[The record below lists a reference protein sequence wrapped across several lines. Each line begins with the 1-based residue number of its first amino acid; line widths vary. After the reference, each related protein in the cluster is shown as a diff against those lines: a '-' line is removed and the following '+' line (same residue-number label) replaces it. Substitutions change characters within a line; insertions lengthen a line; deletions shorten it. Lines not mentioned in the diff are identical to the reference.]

1 MFFGHKVNIYNQYLS
16 DIKVLI
22 RFLPSVKFILVPTI
36 DIVVDDVKKKL
47 HNLIIIKGIVYFH
60 YIIIYRR
67 RLHIT
72 KLTARLFEY
81 LFIIK
86 SI

>member
-36 DIVVDDVKKKL
+36 DIVVDDVKNK
-47 HNLIIIKGIVYFH
+47 
-60 YIIIYRR
+60 
-67 RLHIT
+67 
-72 KLTARLFEY
+72 
-81 LFIIK
+81 
-86 SI
+86 